1 MELLTVN
8 RYFISDLHLDE
19 SKPEITRLF
28 QTFIK
33 QIIKD
38 NVNETE
44 LYILGDLFESWIGDD
59 YDNPFH
65 NEIKLLLASISNSG
79 VKVFFLFGNRDF
91 LIGPTFLS
99 ETGIE
104 LLEDPALL
112 TINEKLVLITHGDQM
127 CLDDHDYQN
136 FRTMVRNPEW
146 QKEFLSLPISK
157 RLKIAGEA
165 KDASKQS
172 KQEKVFEIMDVN
184 DQAVEAIFDENQID
198 LMIHGHTHRPMKH
211 EIVLD
216 GKTFYRYVLGDW
228 TENNA
233 IIIDWSNDSP
243 QFVDLIN

>member
-1 MELLTVN
+1 MN

-19 SKPEITRLF
+19 SKPKTTKLF

-33 QIIKD
+33 QIIKENIND
-38 NVNETE
+38 TE
-44 LYILGDLFESWIGDD
+44 VYILGDLFESWIGDD

-65 NEIKLLLASISNSG
+65 DEIKLLLTSMSNSG

-91 LIGPTFLS
+91 LIGETFLS

-104 LLEDPALL
+104 LLDDPALL
-112 TINEKLVLITHGDQM
+112 TINEKRVLITHGDQM

-136 FRTMVRNPEW
+136 FRAMVRNPEW
-146 QKEFLSLPISK
+146 QQEFLSFPISK

-172 KQEKVFEIMDVN
+172 KQEKVIEIMDVN
-184 DQAVEAIFDENQID
+184 EKAVAAIFNEHQID

-216 GKTFYRYVLGDW
+216 GKAYYRYVLGDW
-228 TENNA
+228 AKDSA

-243 QFVDLIN
+243 QFIDLIN

>member
-1 MELLTVN
+1 MN

-19 SKPEITRLF
+19 SRPKTTRLF

-33 QIIKD
+33 QIIKE
-38 NVNETE
+38 NVNDTE
-44 LYILGDLFESWIGDD
+44 IYILGDLFESWIGDD

-65 NEIKLLLASISNSG
+65 DEIKLLLTSMSNSG
-79 VKVFFLFGNRDF
+79 IKVFFLFGNRDF
-91 LIGPTFLS
+91 LIGETFLS

-104 LLEDPALL
+104 LLDDPALL
-112 TINEKLVLITHGDQM
+112 TINEKRVLITHGDQM

-136 FRTMVRNPEW
+136 FRAMVRNPEW
-146 QKEFLSLPISK
+146 QQEFLSFPISK

-172 KQEKVFEIMDVN
+172 KQEKVIEIMDVN
-184 DQAVEAIFDENQID
+184 EKAVAAIFNEHQID

-216 GKTFYRYVLGDW
+216 GKAYYRYVLGDW
-228 TENNA
+228 AKDSA

-243 QFVDLIN
+243 QFIDLIN

>member
-1 MELLTVN
+1 MN

-19 SKPEITRLF
+19 SKPKTTKLF

-33 QIIKD
+33 QIIKENIND
-38 NVNETE
+38 TE
-44 LYILGDLFESWIGDD
+44 VYILGDLFESWIGDD

-65 NEIKLLLASISNSG
+65 DEIKLLLTSMSNSG

-91 LIGPTFLS
+91 LIGETFLS

-104 LLEDPALL
+104 LLDDPALL
-112 TINEKLVLITHGDQM
+112 TINEKRVLITHGDQM

-136 FRTMVRNPEW
+136 FRAMVRNPEW
-146 QKEFLSLPISK
+146 QQEFLSFPISK

-172 KQEKVFEIMDVN
+172 KQEKVIEIMDVN
-184 DQAVEAIFDENQID
+184 EKAVAAIFNEHKID

-216 GKTFYRYVLGDW
+216 GKTYYRYVLGDW
-228 TENNA
+228 AEDST

>member
-1 MELLTVN
+1 VN

-19 SKPEITRLF
+19 SRPKITRLF
-28 QTFIK
+28 ESFIK
-33 QIIKD
+33 KIIKEH
-38 NVNETE
+38 VNDTE
-44 LYILGDLFESWIGDD
+44 VYILGDLFESWIGDD

-65 NEIKLLLASISNSG
+65 DEIKLLLTSMSNSG

-91 LIGPTFLS
+91 LIGETFLS

-104 LLEDPALL
+104 LLDDPALL
-112 TINEKLVLITHGDQM
+112 TINEKRVLITHGDQM

-136 FRTMVRNPEW
+136 FRAIVRNSEW
-146 QKEFLSLPISK
+146 QKDFLSFPISK

-172 KQEKVFEIMDVN
+172 KQQKVIEIMDVN
-184 DQAVEAIFDENQID
+184 DTAVEAIFNEHQID

-216 GKTFYRYVLGDW
+216 
-228 TENNA
+228 
-233 IIIDWSNDSP
+233 
-243 QFVDLIN
+243 

>member
-1 MELLTVN
+1 VN

-19 SKPEITRLF
+19 SRPKTTRLF

-33 QIIKD
+33 QIIKE
-38 NVNETE
+38 NVNDTE
-44 LYILGDLFESWIGDD
+44 IYILGDLFESWIGDD

-65 NEIKLLLASISNSG
+65 GEIKLLLTSMSNSG
-79 VKVFFLFGNRDF
+79 IKVFFLFGNRDF
-91 LIGPTFLS
+91 LIGETFLS

-104 LLEDPALL
+104 LLDDPALL
-112 TINEKLVLITHGDQM
+112 TINEKRVLITHGDQM
-127 CLDDHDYQN
+127 CLDDKDYQN
-136 FRTMVRNPEW
+136 YRAIVRNPEW
-146 QKEFLSLPISK
+146 QKDFLSFPISK

-172 KQEKVFEIMDVN
+172 KQQKVFEIMDVN
-184 DQAVEAIFDENQID
+184 DKAVEAIFNEHQID

-216 GKTFYRYVLGDW
+216 GKIYYRYVLGDW
-228 TENNA
+228 TEDSA

-243 QFVDLIN
+243 QFIDLIN

>member
-1 MELLTVN
+1 MN

-19 SKPEITRLF
+19 SKPKTTKLF
-28 QTFIK
+28 HTFIK
-33 QIIKD
+33 QIIKENIND
-38 NVNETE
+38 TE
-44 LYILGDLFESWIGDD
+44 VYILGDLFESWIGDD

-65 NEIKLLLASISNSG
+65 DEIKLLLTSMSNSG

-91 LIGPTFLS
+91 LIGETFLS
-99 ETGIE
+99 KTGIE
-104 LLEDPALL
+104 LLDDPALL
-112 TINEKLVLITHGDQM
+112 TINEKRVLITHGDQM

-136 FRTMVRNPEW
+136 FRAMVRNPEW
-146 QKEFLSLPISK
+146 QQEFLSFPISK

-172 KQEKVFEIMDVN
+172 KQEKVIEIMDVN
-184 DQAVEAIFDENQID
+184 EKAVAAIFNEHQID

-216 GKTFYRYVLGDW
+216 GKTYYRYVLGDW
-228 TENNA
+228 AKDSA

-243 QFVDLIN
+243 QFIDLIN

>member
-1 MELLTVN
+1 
-8 RYFISDLHLDE
+8 
-19 SKPEITRLF
+19 
-28 QTFIK
+28 
-33 QIIKD
+33 
-38 NVNETE
+38 
-44 LYILGDLFESWIGDD
+44 
-59 YDNPFH
+59 
-65 NEIKLLLASISNSG
+65 
-79 VKVFFLFGNRDF
+79 
-91 LIGPTFLS
+91 
-99 ETGIE
+99 
-104 LLEDPALL
+104 
-112 TINEKLVLITHGDQM
+112 M

-243 QFVDLIN
+243 QFIDLIN

>member
-1 MELLTVN
+1 MN

-19 SKPEITRLF
+19 SKPKTTKLF
-28 QTFIK
+28 HTFIK
-33 QIIKD
+33 QIIKENIND
-38 NVNETE
+38 TE
-44 LYILGDLFESWIGDD
+44 VYILGDLFESWIGDD

-65 NEIKLLLASISNSG
+65 DEIKLLLTSMSNSG

-91 LIGPTFLS
+91 LIGETFLS

-104 LLEDPALL
+104 LLDDPALL
-112 TINEKLVLITHGDQM
+112 TINEKRVLITHGDQM

-136 FRTMVRNPEW
+136 FRAMVRNPEW
-146 QKEFLSLPISK
+146 QQEFLSFPISK

-172 KQEKVFEIMDVN
+172 KQEKVIEIMDVN
-184 DQAVEAIFDENQID
+184 DKAVAAIFNEHQID

-216 GKTFYRYVLGDW
+216 GKAYYRYVLGDW
-228 TENNA
+228 AKDSA

-243 QFVDLIN
+243 QFIDLIN